1 MSRRH
6 RPRRIPGM
14 RSDRVLLVLPT
25 IDDDLPA
32 NVKNALAI
40 RNAAS
45 ASGKCPD
52 CGALG
57 TIERVSHGVYSVT
70 FRHEPDCGALTDEAA

>member
-1 MSRRH
+1 MSKR
-6 RPRRIPGM
+6 RRIPGM
-14 RSDRVLLVLPT
+14 KSDRVLLVLPP

-32 NVKNALAI
+32 DVKNALAI

-45 ASGKCPD
+45 ASGRCPD

-57 TIERVSHGVYSVT
+57 TIERVAAGVFSAT
-70 FRHEPDCGALTDEAA
+70 FRHEPGCGALTDDGRAA